1 MEFIFGSEAGV
12 FDVEVRTVT
21 ITAKKTD
28 LFIMQ
33 PLSSVGSIPSNKLVL
48 EEIIFIA
55 ALMYS
60 AIIIPVRK

>member
-1 MEFIFGSEAGV
+1 MTDVVELGAKLRVPIVGFIFGSEAGV

-33 PLSSVGSIPSNKLVL
+33 PLFLPSDKLVL
-48 EEIIFIA
+48 E
-55 ALMYS
+55 
-60 AIIIPVRK
+60 K